1 MRVRRR
7 SGDPWQDMTVEEMAK
22 CRPCIPF
29 TGYRYHRGCA
39 NPAWLRVLIM
49 TQADGHY
56 TQDGGIRFHFKK
68 VRKIERC
75 KMLLRKAGIPFVAR
89 VEGLRKLGKGS
100 ASLAK
105 IPAIKSHADSV
116 TGHAVQIDIPARAVP
131 LWLREFRTRTF
142 GFWLLDEN
150 PDIIFDELPYW
161 DGYYPALNS
170 IQYCTT
176 VKQNADIIQ
185 ALAHMSGRSCVIKT
199 KPSANTRWKSSYVL
213 DIWLTPGNCHEILT
227 KPTVHEYCGKVYCA
241 VTQTGY
247 FLVRRNGKVW
257 ITGNSGRLVQL
268 QNVPQNHL
276 PDLKL
281 ARDIVKRGDEEQ
293 LELLFGS
300 VPGTLSELIRTAFIP
315 RDGCRFIVADF
326 SAIEARVLAWL
337 AGEEWV
343 LDEFRGKGKIY
354 EATASRMFHVP
365 QETIVKGHPN
375 YEYRQKG
382 KQATLSCIAEGQLVL
397 TDQGLVP
404 IEQVQLYHKV
414 WDGENWVSHEGLV
427 YRGRRET
434 LDRVLLTATA
444 DHLVWVKGQTPPIPF
459 EQAAANELHLAGCGQ
474 TVQHNPNTF
483 KWGVARVYDLRNA
496 GPHHRFTVSGKLVHN
511 CGYGGGVGAL
521 KAMGAKMPEE
531 EMQPLVDAWRAANPH
546 IVQFWYALGNAA
558 SEVIEKRNSVRVGK
572 VKVYWRDN
580 RLLIRLPGGRD
591 LCYLSPRFVTNRFG
605 SRGIGYLAAGAS
617 GKMELQETFGG
628 KIAENCLAEG
638 TLVITNCGLVPIE
651 CISASHLIWDGE
663 AFVHHEG
670 VLSKGIQA
678 TIFVDGIW
686 MTPEHKI
693 LTGEGM
699 VACEQSEGLNW
710 ASVQLPDGFEKRG
723 KQQTRQTNVEMQ
735 MRLWERSCDSGIL
748 SQPKGQKISSAFLWL
763 YEKQID
769 QQGEENARNEPPS
782 SIRCLAFYETTMR
795 RSKSSCVPQLWGTW
809 NQGLR
814 RMAAQLRNVLARY
827 GANVQEGPGTGSD
840 RQQQRVLRGK
850 LPLGGAQNQC
860 PEPQSD
866 EDNRHPL
873 WQNVGGGVMR
883 TNEYWRDNDAVSI
896 GSQVADRVSVC
907 QARLPQFVYDIRNCG
922 PRHRFAVW
930 ANGRARVV
938 SNCTQAIARDLLAHA
953 MLNLE
958 AAGYPIVFHVH
969 DEAVMEVP
977 IGQGSVEEACRIMA
991 IPPDWARDLPLRADG
1006 EEMEFYRK

>member
-1 MRVRRR
+1 MRVLHLDLETYSSSPLPKCGVYRYCDSPDFEILLLSYAFDDGPVITVDLACGETLPDEFLKALEDPNILKIAHNAAFERVCFSKLIGHWLDPAQWRCTMVMAWYSTLPGRLADVAVALNVTEKKMEEGKDLIRYFSVPCKPTKINGGRTRNLPRHAPEKWATYKAYNAQDVETERAVYKALLGHPLSEHEWALYALDQRINDRGVRIDRLLVKQAMAVDLAFSQQAFQRAQALTGLDNPGSVSQLKVWLADMDMPMESLSKRIVQEKAAEAEGIVKELLELRLELSKTSIKKYEAMARTICRDGRVHGMLQFYGASRTGRWCLTGDHEVLTNEGWKRLDEWGGGHIACWNATSEAISFQKAERVCFDYEGPMYTYKTVRMDQCSTPDHKMRVRRR

-161 DGYYPALNS
+161 DGYYPAPNS

-293 LELLFGS
+293 LEMLFGS
-300 VPGTLSELIRTAFIP
+300 VPNTLSELIRTAFIP
-315 RDGCRFIVADF
+315 REGCRFIVADF

-354 EATASRMFHVP
+354 EATASRMFHIP

-382 KQATLSCIAEGQLVL
+382 KQATLS
-397 TDQGLVP
+397 
-404 IEQVQLYHKV
+404 
-414 WDGENWVSHEGLV
+414 
-427 YRGRRET
+427 
-434 LDRVLLTATA
+434 
-444 DHLVWVKGQTPPIPF
+444 
-459 EQAAANELHLAGCGQ
+459 
-474 TVQHNPNTF
+474 
-483 KWGVARVYDLRNA
+483 
-496 GPHHRFTVSGKLVHN
+496 

-546 IVQFWYALGNAA
+546 IVKFWYALGNAA
-558 SEVIEKRNSVRVGK
+558 SEVIEKHNSVRVGK
-572 VKVYWRDN
+572 AKVYWREN
-580 RLLIRLPGGRD
+580 RMLIRLPSGRD

-605 SRGIGYLAAGAS
+605 SQGIGYLAASAS

-628 KIAENCLAEG
+628 KI
-638 TLVITNCGLVPIE
+638 
-651 CISASHLIWDGE
+651 
-663 AFVHHEG
+663 
-670 VLSKGIQA
+670 
-678 TIFVDGIW
+678 
-686 MTPEHKI
+686 
-693 LTGEGM
+693 
-699 VACEQSEGLNW
+699 
-710 ASVQLPDGFEKRG
+710 
-723 KQQTRQTNVEMQ
+723 VE
-735 MRLWERSCDSGIL
+735 
-748 SQPKGQKISSAFLWL
+748 
-763 YEKQID
+763 
-769 QQGEENARNEPPS
+769 
-782 SIRCLAFYETTMR
+782 
-795 RSKSSCVPQLWGTW
+795 
-809 NQGLR
+809 
-814 RMAAQLRNVLARY
+814 
-827 GANVQEGPGTGSD
+827 
-840 RQQQRVLRGK
+840 
-850 LPLGGAQNQC
+850 
-860 PEPQSD
+860 
-866 EDNRHPL
+866 
-873 WQNVGGGVMR
+873 
-883 TNEYWRDNDAVSI
+883 
-896 GSQVADRVSVC
+896 
-907 QARLPQFVYDIRNCG
+907 
-922 PRHRFAVW
+922 
-930 ANGRARVV
+930 
-938 SNCTQAIARDLLAHA
+938 NCTQAIARDLLAHA
-953 MLNLE
+953 MQNLE

-991 IPPDWARDLPLRADG
+991 IPPRWAQDLPLRADG
-1006 EEMEFYRK
+1006 EEMAFYRK